1 MTCHT
6 DMSQSLTSSDRQLEH
21 TLSQAME
28 QFQPAG
34 KQTAVLKRFKAIV
47 LGLKV
52 KGATCLEIK
61 TFLDEH
67 GLPVAESAI
76 YRFCRK
82 YQVEVARLRSNVTA
96 EAVPS
101 SESSVVPGSGSTPVS
116 TNSNPS
122 TSEPPKMRSLRRSY

>member
-34 KQTAVLKRFKAIV
+34 KQTAVLERFKAIV
-47 LGLKV
+47 FGLKA

-61 TFLDEH
+61 NFLDQH
-67 GLPVAESAI
+67 GVRVAESAI
-76 YRFCRK
+76 FRFRRK
-82 YQVEVARLRSNVTA
+82 YQVEVARLRSDGTA
-96 EAVPS
+96 EVAP
-101 SESSVVPGSGSTPVS
+101 
-116 TNSNPS
+116 
-122 TSEPPKMRSLRRSY
+122 

>member
-1 MTCHT
+1 
-6 DMSQSLTSSDRQLEH
+6 MSQSLTNAERQLEH

-28 QFQPAG
+28 QFRPAG
-34 KQTAVLKRFKAIV
+34 KQTAVLERFKAIV
-47 LGLKV
+47 LGLKA

-61 TFLDEH
+61 AFLDGH
-67 GLPVAESAI
+67 SLAVAESAI

-82 YQVEVARLRSNVTA
+82 YQVEVARLRNNVTA
-96 EAVPS
+96 EAAPLT
-101 SESSVVPGSGSTPVS
+101 ESSVVPGASSTLVS

>member
-1 MTCHT
+1 
-6 DMSQSLTSSDRQLEH
+6 MSQSLTNAERQLEH
-21 TLSQAME
+21 TLIQAME
-28 QFQPAG
+28 QFRPAG
-34 KQTAVLKRFKAIV
+34 KQTALLERFKVIV
-47 LGLKV
+47 LGLKA

-61 TFLDEH
+61 AFLDGH

-82 YQVEVARLRSNVTA
+82 YQVEVARLRSNGTA
-96 EAVPS
+96 EAAPS
-101 SESSVVPGSGSTPVS
+101 SESSVVPGSGSTPFS

>member
-1 MTCHT
+1 
-6 DMSQSLTSSDRQLEH
+6 MSQSLPNAERQLEH
-21 TLSQAME
+21 TLIQAME
-28 QFQPAG
+28 QFRPAG
-34 KQTAVLKRFKAIV
+34 KQTALLERFKAIV
-47 LGLKV
+47 LGLKA

-61 TFLDEH
+61 AFLDGH

-82 YQVEVARLRSNVTA
+82 YQVEVARLRSNGTA
-96 EAVPS
+96 EAAPS
-101 SESSVVPGSGSTPVS
+101 SQSSVVPGSGSTPVS